1 MGFWQDLHPR
11 YLTYTLPEVW
21 HGSPENQNP
30 GSLEIPNLEIIIF
43 RFQPLNFGGVD
54 TKNDGYLIAS
64 SFKYGYFNAI
74 LGIHVSF
81 RGGKT
86 SESEWNRK
94 KQNFSK
100 RDIQYIIETQRLI
113 KNNLPTQH

>member
-1 MGFWQDLHPR
+1 MVHLKINPWKFGDSF
-11 YLTYTLPEVW
+11 YLES
-21 HGSPENQNP
+21 HHD
-30 GSLEIPNLEIIIF
+30 F

-54 TKNDGYLIAS
+54 TKNDGYLIVS
-64 SFKYGYFNAI
+64 PFKYGYFM
-74 LGIHVSF
+74 LFWVSMLVSGG
-81 RGGKT
+81 GGKT